1 MMRGVSTLA
10 RASVLSLTTACLVV
24 SNVAAQEVAE
34 SGAVNYLTGDPATWP
49 QELEATVAAPD
60 NHRVLLENDQVRVL
74 EVTLAPGEVEPL
86 HFHRWPSVLH
96 IQQAGQWI
104 DRDAAGNVIFDS
116 REAPEMTYPL
126 TLWKGPEAPHSPVN
140 LSDDVEVRLIRV
152 ELKSQ
157 PSVTPRATNF
167 ELFPQDRT
175 LTHAE
180 DGVVLPDGRL
190 LVGDWEHGLVTLAAD
205 GTKRPF
211 GDFAAADFRTKPDPL
226 WNSPNGIAFEPD
238 GRHVL
243 VADITGGHIYRADT
257 QTEQV
262 TLIYDHPYG
271 VNSAVR
277 DPSGAIWFTQST
289 RNEAGEAS
297 EARMFAAADKPLG
310 DGSVWRIAPE
320 ELGQTNPAA
329 VEVVS
334 GLDFAN
340 GIAFDAAR
348 QKLYV
353 AEIMQSRILSFAV
366 DPETGEL
373 GDQRILATLPTPDN
387 IELGPDGMLWVA
399 SPFANAVYR
408 VDPDTGDRQTI
419 FSPTTDTNAQIVA
432 ETARRLDAGEP
443 VLPLLTPAMWG
454 PLPGLVTGVILA
466 PDGTVYVSNL
476 GDALVRLE
484 NGETGP
490 FEANT
495 GGEQIAL
502 KKAIADWVDI
512 YNRNDWA
519 LLAEQFTQDAVMLP
533 PNAPAIVGRGAIAA
547 WEAANEEGFRIAL
560 RPDEIVVSG
569 DRAII
574 RGRSCVFVPLP
585 DGSTGVDV
593 GKFLEVRLRQ
603 PDGRWLISHD
613 IFNSDLAA
621 GSELAD
627 TCPDETAKSIVRS
640 EGAADAPA
648 PGGASNLIPILD
660 NRTRVILEGIRS
672 GDVTE
677 IMALY
682 GPGALYS
689 TDNATLLSKP
699 EAVEAFWVSVAASP
713 AYDAT
718 LEVLRIERLGPEA
731 FVEIQKYDVFDE
743 AGERLFGGYAS
754 LLWRKVGGRWVI
766 AADVSN

>member
-1 MMRGVSTLA
+1 MRDISTLVRTSA
-10 RASVLSLTTACLVV
+10 LSLTAACLAV

-86 HFHRWPSVLH
+86 HFHRWPSVLY

-104 DRDAAGNVIFDS
+104 DRDAEGTVIFDS

-152 ELKSQ
+152 ELKSR
-157 PSVTPRATNF
+157 PSATPRTTDF
-167 ELFPQDRT
+167 ELFPQGRT

-190 LVGDWEHGLVTLAAD
+190 LVGDWEHGLVTLATD

-211 GDFAAADFRTKPDPL
+211 GDFAAAGFRTKPDPL

-243 VADITGGHIYRADT
+243 IADITGGHIYRVDT
-257 QTEQV
+257 QTEAV
-262 TLIYDHPYG
+262 TRIYDHPFG
-271 VNSAVR
+271 VNAAVR

-289 RNEAGEAS
+289 KNAAGEGS

-310 DGSVWRIAPE
+310 DGAVWRIAPDQV
-320 ELGQTNPAA
+320 GKSDPIATKA
-329 VEVVS
+329 VD

-340 GIAFDAAR
+340 GIAFDDR
-348 QKLYV
+348 RGRLYV
-353 AEIMQSRILSFAV
+353 AEILRSRILSFAV
-366 DPETGEL
+366 DPKTGRL
-373 GDQRILATLPTPDN
+373 GERRILATLPTPDN
-387 IELGPDGMLWVA
+387 IELDAHGMLWVA

-419 FSPTTDTNAQIVA
+419 FSPTPDVNAQIIA
-432 ETARRLDAGEP
+432 ETTRRLEAGEP

-454 PLPGLVTGVILA
+454 PMPGLLTGVILA
-466 PDGTVYVSNL
+466 PNGTVYASNL
-476 GDALVRLE
+476 GDALVKLDMTEGQNHSRPDAVTDFARRYAEAWSSQNPRNVAALYANDGRLVVNGGDPAIGRDEIAAVARGFMEAFPDMIVTFNRLE
-484 NGETGP
+484 PSGERMLFHWTLTGTNTGP
-490 FEANT
+490 GGTGAPVRISGVEAWAV
-495 GGEQIAL
+495 GSDGL
-502 KKAIADWVDI
+502 IADSI
-512 YNRNDWA
+512 
-519 LLAEQFTQDAVMLP
+519 
-533 PNAPAIVGRGAIAA
+533 GA
-547 WEAANEEGFRIAL
+547 F
-560 RPDEIVVSG
+560 D
-569 DRAII
+569 
-574 RGRSCVFVPLP
+574 
-585 DGSTGVDV
+585 
-593 GKFLEVRLRQ
+593 
-603 PDGRWLISHD
+603 
-613 IFNSDLAA
+613 
-621 GSELAD
+621 
-627 TCPDETAKSIVRS
+627 
-640 EGAADAPA
+640 AADYARQLSA
-648 PGGASNLIPILD
+648 TEQDELSDLIPILD

-672 GDVTE
+672 GDVSE

-689 TDNATLLSKP
+689 TDNATLLSQP
-699 EAVEAFWVSVAASP
+699 EAIEAFWVNVAASP
-713 AYDAT
+713 AHDAT
-718 LEVLRIERLGPEA
+718 LEVLRIERLGPDA
-731 FVEIQKYDVFDE
+731 FVEIQKYDVLDE